1 MSEDVATLFRNRD
14 LSNPEQNSEVVFYP
28 FTSSAA
34 LHNAFSEL
42 RSDFEAKS
50 NGEPI
55 LDQDQDEG
63 DVEEP

>member
-1 MSEDVATLFRNRD
+1 MSEDVAKLFRNRD
-14 LSNPEQNSEVVFYP
+14 LDNPEQNSEVVFYP
-28 FTSSAA
+28 FTSRAD
-34 LHNAFSEL
+34 LHNAFSAL
-42 RSDFEAKS
+42 RNDFEAKS